1 MRSLRIAPIALG
13 IALVACAPD
22 YEDPVAPGPPPPP
35 PPPAGL
41 AKWSDPATWAPE
53 PVPVAGADVSVPAG
67 KTIELDIS
75 PPPLNRLN
83 ISGVLVV
90 SPQKDVGLIAKEVFV
105 VGTFQVGTEAVPYT
119 HQFTLTLTGTDPGT
133 INAEVGTKVL
143 AILPGGTLDIHG
155 EHRRSWTRLAATAA
169 GGASGL
175 SLQDAVD
182 WRAGDRVVIASTDYD
197 AGKAEEAVV
206 TSVTGT
212 SVSLQAGLRNTHWG
226 ALQTFAGRN
235 LDERAE
241 VGLLTHNITIQGD
254 SASSS
259 GFGGHLIIMQ
269 GATARIEDVAF
280 LRMGQSGKV
289 GRYPVHWHLA
299 GDVGGQYIRDAS
311 IWKTNNRCLTIHG
324 TDRLVAQR
332 NVCYDHL
339 GHGYFLE
346 DGAESSNTLEGNLGL
361 VSRIPVTAIRL
372 LPSDATPAT
381 FWITNPGNVL
391 RGNAAAGSAGF
402 GFWFA
407 LPATPT
413 GLSAGQPD
421 LPRRTPLGEFKD
433 NVAHSNKNP
442 GLNVDDGPTANG
454 STETSSYSPREGA
467 LASGA
472 AVPAFFQNFT
482 AYKNSGR
489 GVWLRGSNLRLDG
502 AVLAD
507 NLIGATFAAS
517 ETWIQNSLVVGE
529 SDNRTTSPNPTFP
542 IRGYEFYDGTV
553 GATNVTFVNFVS
565 APGRP
570 ASALGYNRKNGFSI
584 SQFNFASSVSV
595 VNANGVWL
603 ETPQADKDGDKASM
617 FRDNDGTVTGTIGV
631 SVVASTPFLLTPACS
646 FRAEWNSNVCTEK
659 YDGLVVQSD
668 GSEPVAPLTLRR
680 SDGPQVA
687 LVGIPGN
694 PRSASMSILPGRLY
708 DVVWGVPAPP
718 QPRIT
723 LQRADPN
730 EWVRVTFAY
739 PGPAFK
745 VIRDF
750 SSAAPLPAAATL
762 AELDGAPGDRYFF
775 DPASQK
781 ITVRL
786 FVRTGRTSTTVQVV
800 PTS

>member
-1 MRSLRIAPIALG
+1 MRQPRFTTIAVVILLAACVPDVENPI
-13 IALVACAPD
+13 
-22 YEDPVAPGPPPPP
+22 APGPPPPP
-35 PPPAGL
+35 PPTGTP
-41 AKWSDPATWAPE
+41 KWSAPE
-53 PVPVAGADVSVPAG
+53 TWSPEAVPTAGADVTIPSG
-67 KTIELDIS
+67 KTIELDVS
-75 PPPLNRLN
+75 PPALNRLT
-83 ISGVLVV
+83 ISGTLVV
-90 SPQKDVGLIAKEVFV
+90 APERDIDLVANEVFV
-105 VGTFQVGTEAVPYT
+105 AGTFQAGTEATPYT
-119 HQFTLTLTGTDPGT
+119 HRFTLTLTGTDPGT
-133 INAEVGTKVL
+133 TGAEVGTKVL
-143 AILPGGTLDIHG
+143 AVLPGGTLDLHG
-155 EHRRSWTRLAATAA
+155 EHRLSWTRLSATA
-169 GGASGL
+169 GVGAAAL
-175 SLQDAVD
+175 SLQDVVD

-197 AGKAEEAVV
+197 AGKAEEAVL
-206 TSVTGT
+206 TAAGGT

-226 ALQTFAGRN
+226 TLQSLAGHT

-241 VGLLTHNITIQGD
+241 VGLLTRNITIQGD
-254 SASSS
+254 SASLA
-259 GFGGHLIIMQ
+259 GFGGHVIILQ
-269 GATARIEDVAF
+269 GATARIEGASF
-280 LRMGQSGKV
+280 MRMGQSGKV

-299 GDVGGQYIRDAS
+299 GDVTGQYIRDAA

-346 DGAESSNTLEGNLGL
+346 DGAESGNTLERNLGL
-361 VSRIPVTAIRL
+361 VSRVPAVALRI

-381 FWITNPGNVL
+381 FWITNPGNVI

-407 LPATPT
+407 LPASPT
-413 GLSAGQPD
+413 GLSSGQPD
-421 LPRRTPLGEFKD
+421 APRRTPLGEFKD

-442 GLNVDDGPTANG
+442 GLNVDDGPTPNG
-454 STETSSYSPREGA
+454 TTETTSYAPRVGA
-467 LASGA
+467 LAAGA
-472 AVPAFFQNFT
+472 VEPAFFQNFT

-517 ETWIQNSLVVGE
+517 ETWIQNALVVGE

-565 APGRP
+565 SPSRP

-584 SQFNFASSVSV
+584 SQFNFASAVSI

-617 FRDNDGTVTGTIGV
+617 FKDNDGTVTGTIGKA
-631 SVVASTPFLLTPACS
+631 VVANTPFLLTPTCT

-659 YDGLVVQSD
+659 YDGIVIQSD
-668 GSEPVAPLTLRR
+668 GSDPVAPLTLRR
-680 SDGPQVA
+680 ADGPQVT

-694 PRSASMSILPGRLY
+694 PKSASMSILPGRTY
-708 DVVWGVPAPP
+708 DIVWGGQAPP

-723 LQRADPN
+723 LQRADQN
-730 EWVRVTFAY
+730 EWIRVTFVY
-739 PGPAFK
+739 PSAAFK

-750 SSAAPLPAAATL
+750 ATGTPIPAAASI
-762 AELDGAPGDRYFF
+762 AEVDAATGDRYFF

-781 ITVRL
+781 ITARL
-786 FVRTGRTSTTVQVV
+786 FVRTGRTSTTVQVA
-800 PTS
+800 PN